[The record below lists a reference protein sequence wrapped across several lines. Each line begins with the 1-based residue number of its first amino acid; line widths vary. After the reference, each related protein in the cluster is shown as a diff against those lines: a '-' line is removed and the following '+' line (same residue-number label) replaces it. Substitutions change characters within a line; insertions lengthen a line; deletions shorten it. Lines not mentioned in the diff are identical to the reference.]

1 MRVLAYLSVLC
12 VKIKKYAMIYILSMD
27 SMVLTWILI
36 GNNNSGIL
44 DMLKDFALGV
54 CPLTGKEI
62 V

>member
-1 MRVLAYLSVLC
+1 
-12 VKIKKYAMIYILSMD
+12 MIYILSMD

-54 CPLTGKEI
+54 WPLTSKEI
-62 V
+62 G